1 MAHGYTPGLRV
12 TPATVLRKERRLPL
26 PGTVHVTVGQRV
38 SAGDLVASTQL
49 PGNVTTA
56 NIAHDLNIQP
66 EEVPRV
72 MVRKEG
78 ETVAAGDVIA
88 RTRALWGLFQSA
100 ATSPVSGTIETI
112 SGITGQVLVRGE
124 PIPVRMEAYI
134 AGTVVEVLQDEGVV
148 IEATCALVQGIFGI
162 GGETYGPLMM
172 RASGPDDVL
181 EADMLSDACA
191 GAIVVGGSLVTRDA
205 LQQAVELGVRGVVAG
220 GVGHDDLDAF
230 LGYPMGVAI
239 TGHEARGITLV
250 VTEGF
255 GRISMADRAFRIL
268 SEREGME
275 ASINGATQIR
285 AGVIRPEVIIPY
297 PEGQEPE
304 AVDEEGGHG
313 LQVGSLIR
321 LIRDP
326 LFGLRATVVELPEQP
341 QVIET
346 GASVRVLVAELEDGT
361 RAQVPRANVE
371 LIEK

>member
-12 TPATVLRKERRLPL
+12 TPATLLRKERRLPL
-26 PGTVHVTVGQRV
+26 PGTVHVAVGRRV
-38 SAGDLVASTQL
+38 AAGDLVASTHL

-66 EEVPRV
+66 EEVPGA
-72 MVRKEG
+72 MVKQEG
-78 ETVAAGDVIA
+78 EEVAAGEVIA

-134 AGTVVEVLQDEGVV
+134 AGMVVEVLQDEGVV
-148 IEATCALVQGIFGI
+148 IETTCALVQGIFGI
-162 GGETYGPLMM
+162 GGETYGPLAM
-172 RASGPDDVL
+172 RASGPDDAL
-181 EADMLSDACA
+181 EADMLDESCA
-191 GAIVVGGSLVTRDA
+191 GAIIVGGSLVTRDA
-205 LQQAVELGVRGVVAG
+205 LERAVELGARGIIVG

-230 LGYPMGVAI
+230 LGYPLGVAI

-250 VTEGF
+250 ITEGF
-255 GRISMADRAFRIL
+255 GQISMADRAFGIL
-268 SEREGME
+268 AEREGME

-285 AGVIRPEVIIPY
+285 AGVIRPEVIVPY
-297 PEGQEPE
+297 PEGQEP
-304 AVDEEGGHG
+304 ASVDEAGGHG

-341 QVIET
+341 QEIET
-346 GASVRVLVAELEDGT
+346 GARVRVLVAQLEDGT
-361 RAQVPRANVE
+361 RVQVPRANVE